1 MSTTLFQVI
10 LNLDPLPDDAIE
22 RLLWLSGV
30 AEQVRTELDIA
41 WRQAYFEA
49 RFTGRLEEAER
60 LALHSHKRVMAWTRA
75 ENEARGRMIRWGDG
89 R

>member
-1 MSTTLFQVI
+1 MTI
-10 LNLDPLPDDAIE
+10 LNLDGLPDDAIE

-30 AEQVRTELDIA
+30 AEQVKTELDQA
-41 WRQAYFEA
+41 WRDAYFDA
-49 RFTGRLEEAER
+49 RFTGRLDQAEG
-60 LALHSHKRVMAWTRA
+60 LALHSHKRVMAFTRA